1 MAPATVLD
9 RAKRFVE
16 KAREQGVPIESAYL
30 FGSWVQGRGTE
41 WSDIDLAAVSPAFDG
56 TLFYD
61 RRKLYRAILAVDTA
75 IEPHPYR
82 PEDFNEQ
89 DLFVREILRTGIRI
103 A

>member
-1 MAPATVLD
+1 MAPEPILNC
-9 RAKRFVE
+9 AKRFVE
-16 KAREQGVPIESAYL
+16 KVRENGVPIEAVYL

-41 WSDIDLAAVSPAFDG
+41 WSDIDVAIVSPAFEG

-82 PEDFNEQ
+82 PEDFTEK